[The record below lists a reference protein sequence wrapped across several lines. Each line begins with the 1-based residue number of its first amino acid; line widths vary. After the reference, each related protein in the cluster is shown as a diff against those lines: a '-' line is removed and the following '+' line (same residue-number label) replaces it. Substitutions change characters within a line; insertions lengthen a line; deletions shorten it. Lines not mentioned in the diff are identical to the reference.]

1 MKKFQ
6 FSLDHVRDYRDR
18 LLDEETG
25 KLQRLQA
32 ERDRL
37 EQQINQLKTDFAQV
51 SEEMRK
57 AQAEGITALEQRGF
71 SMQLESIRMLPKSGW
86 NSRPGWLWQ
95 PIRRSPSWI
104 SSGTASMRTGR
115 PVCGKPRRNGSRNWF
130 PRAISARPPADP
142 EPAGIPLERR

>member
-18 LLDEETG
+18 LLDEATG

-32 ERDRL
+32 ERDQL

-71 SMQLESIRMLPKSGW
+71 SMQLESIRELTEQLEAAKARVEQQTRVVVAANQEVSKLDKL
-86 NSRPGWLWQ
+86 RDRQYEDWQ
-95 PIRRSPSWI
+95 AGVRKAEEERIEELVSQSHIRK
-104 SSGTASMRTGR
+104 TAG
-115 PVCGKPRRNGSRNWF
+115 
-130 PRAISARPPADP
+130 
-142 EPAGIPLERR
+142 

>member
-57 AQAEGITALEQRGF
+57 AQAEGSPPWNSGD
-71 SMQLESIRMLPKSGW
+71 SVCSWESIRMQVRELTEQLEAAKARVEQQTRVVVAANQEVSKLDKL
-86 NSRPGWLWQ
+86 RDRQYEDWQ
-95 PIRRSPSWI
+95 AGVRKAEEERIEELVSQSHIRK
-104 SSGTASMRTGR
+104 TAG
-115 PVCGKPRRNGSRNWF
+115 
-130 PRAISARPPADP
+130 
-142 EPAGIPLERR
+142 

>member
-37 EQQINQLKTDFAQV
+37 EQQINQLKPISAQV

-57 AQAEGITALEQRGF
+57 AQAEG
-71 SMQLESIRMLPKSGW
+71 SPPW
-86 NSRPGWLWQ
+86 NSGDSVCSWRASAC
-95 PIRRSPSWI
+95 RS
-104 SSGTASMRTGR
+104 
-115 PVCGKPRRNGSRNWF
+115 GS
-130 PRAISARPPADP
+130 
-142 EPAGIPLERR
+142 